1 MATLKDYESD
11 YENKWCPGCGNFGIL
26 QAMKMALVALG
37 IAPHEIV
44 VVSGIGQAAKTPHF
58 LKCNGFHS
66 LHGRAL
72 TIASGAKMA
81 NHDLKIL
88 VNMGDGDC
96 YSEGGNHFLHAIRRN
111 IDLTAVVHDNRVFG
125 LTKGQ
130 ASPTA
135 EPGMV
140 TKAQPFGVIAQSFN
154 PLTIALGLGAGFVA
168 RGFSGEIDHLSSL
181 IQEAMEHK
189 GFSLIDVL
197 QPCVSFNRI
206 NTHQWYVERVYKL
219 EEEDYAPD
227 DFHMALDKAR
237 EWGER
242 IPIGII
248 YKEEKPSFTDQ
259 IPSLKEGPLV
269 ERSYDPN
276 MLKSVMDELK

>member
-1 MATLKDYESD
+1 MVALKDYESD

-26 QAMKMALVALG
+26 QALKKALVALS
-37 IAPHEIV
+37 IAPYEIV

-72 TIASGAKMA
+72 SIASGAKIA
-81 NHDLKIL
+81 NHTLKIL
-88 VNMGDGDC
+88 VHMGDGDC
-96 YSEGGNHFLHAIRRN
+96 YSEGGNHFIHAIRRN

-135 EPGMV
+135 EPGMI
-140 TKAQPFGVIAQSFN
+140 TKAQPFGVIAQSLN
-154 PLTIALGLGAGFVA
+154 PLMVALGLGAGFVA
-168 RGFSGEIDHLSSL
+168 RGFSGEVDHLSSL
-181 IQEAMEHK
+181 IQEAMNHK
-189 GFSLIDVL
+189 GFSLLDVL

-206 NTHQWYVERVYKL
+206 NTHKWYAERVYKL
-219 EEEDYAPD
+219 DGHYAPD
-227 DFHMALDKAR
+227 DFHKAIDKAQ

-248 YKEEKPSFTDQ
+248 YKKEKPSFTDQ

-276 MLKSVMDELK
+276 RLKSVMNELK

>member
-1 MATLKDYESD
+1 MATVKDYESD

-26 QAMKMALVALG
+26 EAMKKALVALG

-72 TIASGAKMA
+72 SIASGAKMA
-81 NHDLKIL
+81 NHDLKIV

-96 YSEGGNHFLHAIRRN
+96 YSEGGNHFLHAVRRN

-125 LTKGQ
+125 LTQGQ

-135 EPGMV
+135 EPGMI

-154 PLTIALGLGAGFVA
+154 PLMIALGLGADFVA

-181 IQEAMEHK
+181 IQEAMAHN
-189 GFSLIDVL
+189 GFSLVDVL

-206 NTHQWYVERVYKL
+206 NTHKWYAERVYKL
-219 EEEDYAPD
+219 EEDYVPD
-227 DFHMALDKAR
+227 DFHNAIDKAQ

-242 IPIGII
+242 IPIGIM
-248 YKEEKPSFTDQ
+248 YKKEKPSFTDQ

-269 ERSYDPN
+269 ERAYDPN
-276 MLKSVMDELK
+276 RLKNVMDELK